1 MVSKNQIKFI
11 EKLQQKKYRTQYKM
25 FVVEGKKSIIE
36 FLQSGFEVEQIF
48 VTDDFYGNFSQYN
61 ISFISKEEL
70 KKISSLKNPDD
81 GLAIFKIP
89 DNQPITFSGK
99 ILALDDIRDP
109 GNLGTIIRLCDW
121 FGIRQLICS
130 PQTVDCYNPKVVQSS
145 MGSLTRVSIYYTDL
159 QEVIEKSK
167 LPTYATAMQG
177 ENLYKADFP
186 NDFIL
191 IMGNEANGISE
202 KIFDLATKKITIP
215 RFGNLQQTESLNV
228 ASATAIF
235 LSTIIGKI

>member
-81 GLAIFKIP
+81 GVAIFKIP

>member
-81 GLAIFKIP
+81 GVAIFKIP

-145 MGSLTRVSIYYTDL
+145 MGSLTRVNIYYTDL
-159 QEVIEKSK
+159 QEFIENSK

-177 ENLYKADFP
+177 ENLYQADFP
-186 NDFIL
+186 KDFIL